1 MPEGFPLNTTL
12 IKAAAF
18 SLTLATMPSVAATLP
33 VSEVVPVKSRQID
46 NFKIGSDQKLFGK
59 LEFIGG
65 IEMSSSNALLGAI
78 SSIRF
83 RPDRKSFLAVMDTG
97 HWVEGKIERDQAGR
111 LAGASDLTV
120 TSMIDANGRSEQVKE
135 RMDCEG
141 LALRDGA
148 VLASY
153 EGLHRV
159 DAYPDP
165 GFAQSGPVATLPLLI
180 PEQSLGGNRGLET
193 IAVSPKD
200 SPLAGGVTVVAERS
214 FDPAGHL
221 LAAVLDGP
229 RKGIFGVVRKGPF
242 AVTDGAFLPNGDL
255 LILERRFSFAEGIGM
270 QIRRIKGGDIKPGAV
285 VDGEILLNADMGYQ
299 IDNMEGLDVVI
310 EPGGD
315 IRIIIVSDDNHS
327 ILERNLMLEF
337 RLVEIETAQ
346 EKTRTM

>member
-1 MPEGFPLNTTL
+1 VLPAGLPEGRLLKSTL
-12 IKAAAF
+12 IQAAAL
-18 SLTLATMPSVAATLP
+18 SLFLAATPSVAAPLAP
-33 VSEVVPVKSRQID
+33 SETVPVKSRQIE
-46 NFKIGSDQKLFGK
+46 NFKIGSDQKQFGK

-83 RPDRKSFLAVMDTG
+83 RPDRKSFLAIMDTG
-97 HWVEGKIERDQAGR
+97 HWVEGEIRRDQEGK
-111 LAGASDLTV
+111 LSGTSDLTV

-141 LALRDGA
+141 VALRNGE

-159 DAYPDP
+159 DVYPDP

-180 PEQSLGGNRGLET
+180 PVTSLRGNRGLET

-200 SPLAGGVTVVAERS
+200 SPLAGGVTVVSELS
-214 FDPAGHL
+214 FDANGNL

-229 RKGIFGVVRKGPF
+229 RKGIFGVVRKGAF

-270 QIRRIKGGDIKPGAV
+270 QIRRIKGDDIKPGAV
-285 VDGEILLNADMGYQ
+285 VDGDILLNADMGYQ
-299 IDNMEGLDVVI
+299 IDNMEGLDVIV
-310 EPGGD
+310 EPGETRL
-315 IRIIIVSDDNHS
+315 ILVSDDNHS

-337 RLVEIETAQ
+337 RLVE
-346 EKTRTM
+346 

>member
-1 MPEGFPLNTTL
+1 MF
-12 IKAAAF
+12 
-18 SLTLATMPSVAATLP
+18 LAVTPSVAAPLAP
-33 VSEVVPVKSRQID
+33 SETVPVKSRQIE
-46 NFKIGSDQKLFGK
+46 NFKIGSDQKQFGK

-83 RPDRKSFLAVMDTG
+83 RPDRKSFLAIMDTG
-97 HWVEGKIERDQAGR
+97 HWVEGEIRRDHEGK
-111 LAGASDLTV
+111 LSGTSDLTV

-141 LALRDGA
+141 VALRNGE

-159 DAYPDP
+159 DVYPDP

-180 PEQSLGGNRGLET
+180 PVTSLRGNRGLET

-200 SPLAGGVTVVAERS
+200 SPLAGGVTVVSELS
-214 FDPAGHL
+214 FDANGNL

-229 RKGIFGVVRKGPF
+229 RKGIFGVVRKGAF

-270 QIRRIKGGDIKPGAV
+270 QIRRIKGDDIKPGAV
-285 VDGEILLNADMGYQ
+285 VDGEIFLNADMGYQ
-299 IDNMEGLDVVI
+299 IDNMEGLDVIV
-310 EPGGD
+310 EPGETRL
-315 IRIIIVSDDNHS
+315 ILVSDDNHS

-337 RLVEIETAQ
+337 RLTE
-346 EKTRTM
+346 

>member
-1 MPEGFPLNTTL
+1 MPEGYLLKPTL
-12 IKAAAF
+12 IQAATFSLFLAVAPSFAAAP
-18 SLTLATMPSVAATLP
+18 APS
-33 VSEVVPVKSRQID
+33 ENVPVTSRQIE

-83 RPDRKSFLAVMDTG
+83 RPDRKSFLAIMDTG
-97 HWVEGKIERDQAGR
+97 HWVEGEIQRDQGGK
-111 LAGASDLTV
+111 LTGTSDLTV

-135 RMDCEG
+135 RMDSEG
-141 LALRDGA
+141 VALRDGEI
-148 VLASY
+148 LASY

-159 DAYPDP
+159 DVYPDP
-165 GFAQSGPVATLPLLI
+165 GFAQSGPVASLPLLI
-180 PEQSLGGNRGLET
+180 PVTSLRGNRGLET
-193 IAVSPKD
+193 IAVSPKN
-200 SPLAGGVTVVAERS
+200 SALAGGVVVVSELS
-214 FDPAGHL
+214 FDTAGHL

-229 RKGIFGVVRKGPF
+229 RKGMFGVARKGPF
-242 AVTDGAFLPNGDL
+242 AVTDGAFLPNGDM

-270 QIRRIKGGDIKPGAV
+270 QIRRIKGSDIKPGAV
-285 VDGEILLNADMGYQ
+285 VDGEVLLNADMGYQ
-299 IDNMEGLDVVI
+299 IDNMEGLDVIV

-337 RLVEIETAQ
+337 RLVE
-346 EKTRTM
+346 